1 MRILYLP
8 GNTANHKEWVDKL
21 AKDTDISLEKDILHY
36 KHWETGDQIINFD
49 TELERLRD
57 LVKDDEYIVV
67 GKSAGC
73 ALGLMAYKQKIV
85 NAKRF
90 IFLGFPYL
98 WLEKLGIDPK
108 ELLSNIDK
116 PVLFLQKPHDPVIGL
131 CDLKERIVDMNNLFT
146 FLEYKREGE
155 ADDNH
160 GYDDTKYIGDILVKE
175 SYSN

>member
-8 GNTANHKEWVDKL
+8 GNTANHKEWIDKL
-21 AKDTDISLEKDILHY
+21 TKDTDISLEKDILHY

-98 WLEKLGIDPK
+98 WLEKLG
-108 ELLSNIDK
+108 
-116 PVLFLQKPHDPVIGL
+116 
-131 CDLKERIVDMNNLFT
+131 
-146 FLEYKREGE
+146 
-155 ADDNH
+155 
-160 GYDDTKYIGDILVKE
+160 
-175 SYSN
+175 